1 MTQLLTKINRVE
13 HYLLRLTRIDTLSEL
28 IHRVYAAFEGRSSVD
43 VAHVKFLME
52 SYVSNADDWKRY
64 AQFDENRY
72 TRNLVDEG
80 DGKFNLILLCWSQG
94 QASSIHDH
102 AQAHCFMKMLQG
114 CLTEVR
120 YQEPNHISDEIGQDR
135 PLSEISRTELAE
147 NDVCYIN
154 DSMGL
159 HKVGNSGPHPAA
171 VSLHLYS
178 PPFNICSSF
187 DAQTGVKSRA
197 RLTYWSKFGHK
208 VV

>member
-1 MTQLLTKINRVE
+1 MDYKVIQQLIRRLRINSSHEIHSTTCDSKSTSIGNQGVKSPDNILHNLEEQMTQLLTKINRVE

-114 CLTEVR
+114 LLM
-120 YQEPNHISDEIGQDR
+120 QISAGF
-135 PLSEISRTELAE
+135 E
-147 NDVCYIN
+147 NP
-154 DSMGL
+154 
-159 HKVGNSGPHPAA
+159 KV
-171 VSLHLYS
+171 L
-178 PPFNICSSF
+178 
-187 DAQTGVKSRA
+187 
-197 RLTYWSKFGHK
+197 
-208 VV
+208 